1 MDTDTLQAVL
11 RALHEEGVEYVLV
24 GGAAMNLHG
33 IVRATEDAD
42 LFVRPT
48 VDNVEALK
56 RALRRVFED
65 AAIEEISAEDLL
77 GEYPAV
83 RYYPPRGEL
92 FLDVLTRLGEAF
104 RYEDLDA
111 QEVVVDGIP
120 VRLATPATLFAM
132 KRDTV
137 RAVDRLDA
145 ERLAELFDLDE
156 EAP

>member
-11 RALHEEGVEYVLV
+11 RALHVEAVDYVLV

-33 IVRATEDAD
+33 VVRATEDAD

-48 VDNVEALK
+48 RDNVAALK
-56 RALRRVFED
+56 RALRRVFQDE
-65 AAIEEISAEDLL
+65 AIEEISADDLL
-77 GEYPAV
+77 GDYPAV

-104 RYEDLDA
+104 RFEDLVA
-111 QEVVVDGIP
+111 EEIVVDGVPI
-120 VRLATPATLFAM
+120 RLATPATLFAM

-145 ERLAELFDLDE
+145 ERLAELFDLRDE
-156 EAP
+156 VP

>member
-11 RALHEEGVEYVLV
+11 GALHEEKVDYVLV

-33 IVRATEDAD
+33 VVRATEDAD

-56 RALRRVFED
+56 RALRSVFHD
-65 AAIEEISAEDLL
+65 DAIEEISAEDLL

-92 FLDVLTRLGEAF
+92 FLDVMTRLGEAF
-104 RYEDLDA
+104 RYEDLEV
-111 QEVVVDGIP
+111 QEIVVGGIP

-132 KRDTV
+132 KKDTV

-145 ERLAELFDLDE
+145 ERLAELFDLRDE
-156 EAP
+156 AR